1 MTVSDES
8 WAKWEQ
14 QVGIPS
20 DNEYLV
26 LGNAILAR
34 IYVSREGTMTR
45 AEIAAQLRRLADYV
59 DNLTAEES
67 RRP

>member
-14 QVGIPS
+14 QLNIPA

-26 LGNAILAR
+26 LGNPILAR

-59 DNLTAEES
+59 DNLPAEEA